1 MNTILQDDVEFTPQ
15 ELLLRLS
22 TGMSSLNEMIQGGFV
37 HGSINTI
44 TVDGTE
50 TDRKFINNLVYSVL
64 ETGVKV
70 FVVCAESLLVP
81 YYGIVVQPVNLVM
94 SGPATFE
101 DAMSLIVSLKS
112 IDKES
117 LIIVDDLSR
126 LPLVSIDGSAAHE
139 SMEWQRTIGIMKRN
153 TKSTLLCLERVS
165 RQYRALNY
173 VANTRMTVSTH
184 EAQQS
189 VKVLLEKNRF
199 GPSQVES
206 IIPV

>member
-1 MNTILQDDVEFTPQ
+1 MNIDVPNVEDEFTPS

-22 TGMSSLNEMIQGGFV
+22 TGMSNLDEMIQGGFI
-37 HGSINTI
+37 HGSINTLTI
-44 TVDGTE
+44 DGTE
-50 TDRKFINNLVYSVL
+50 RKFINNLVYSIL

-81 YYGIVVQPVNLVM
+81 YYGIVVQPVNLEM
-94 SGPATFE
+94 NGPATFE
-101 DAMSLIVSLKS
+101 DAMSLILSLKS

-126 LPLVSIDGSAAHE
+126 LPLVSVDGSAAHE
-139 SMEWQRTIGIMKRN
+139 SMEWQSTLGKMKRN

-173 VANTRMTVSTH
+173 YANTRMTVSTH
-184 EAQQS
+184 DVQHS